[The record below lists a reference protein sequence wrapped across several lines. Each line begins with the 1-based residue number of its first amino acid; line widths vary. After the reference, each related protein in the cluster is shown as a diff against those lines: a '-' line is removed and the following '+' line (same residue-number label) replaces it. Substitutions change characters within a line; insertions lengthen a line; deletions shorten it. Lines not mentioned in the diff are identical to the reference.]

1 MGETSASNDGLQASV
16 SLGRFEND
24 SLSWERWS
32 SFSPN
37 KYMEEVEKCAT
48 PGSVAQKK
56 AYFEAHYKKIA
67 ARKAELLAQE
77 KQNGEGSSGSE
88 DQNGMHI
95 TGENSG
101 AGAVFDVLK
110 KPGYVEVVKIESSS
124 VDEISRS
131 YIVSRDYVSSS
142 AKAENE
148 ELKTRSHSSQL
159 TDKAEEVVSTKQEES
174 IDAEVEDVKEI
185 LHVVYNVKE
194 TGNATEVEVKEL
206 TLDHTKDVEAKHLT
220 LDHPREYKVTPI
232 KRESNVAKTKKTS
245 MQPTPK
251 ISQIS
256 TPRSSSSKPT
266 LTQTKL
272 PASSSSTK
280 NADSPSLSR
289 KQITSSGQSRKV
301 ANKSLHM
308 SMSLGLSNHD
318 PAPHSTVGKSLI
330 MQKMGD
336 KDIVRRAFKTFQNN
350 YNQPKLS
357 GEDRSL
363 VKRQV
368 PARGT
373 KPKVSTSTASQKENG
388 QPTKVE
394 SIDRRS
400 ANSVRATSVLRRDVR
415 AEKGKESF
423 RKIEEKSNTKVAV
436 ERTRLQPKIK
446 EEKEAEMKKRTP
458 NFKGYTS
465 TSILARTKSVK
476 DKESFRKGTAF
487 LPMHH
492 LGNL

>member
-77 KQNGEGSSGSE
+77 KQNE

-101 AGAVFDVLK
+101 AGAVFDVFN

-131 YIVSRDYVSSS
+131 YVVSRDYVSSS

-148 ELKTRSHSSQL
+148 ELKTGSHSSQL
-159 TDKAEEVVSTKQEES
+159 TDKPEEVVSTKQEES
-174 IDAEVEDVKEI
+174 IDVEVEDVKKI
-185 LHVVYNVKE
+185 SHVVYKVKE
-194 TGNATEVEVKEL
+194 TGNAAEVEVKEL
-206 TLDHTKDVEAKHLT
+206 TLDHTKNVEAKHLT

-245 MQPTPK
+245 MRPTPK

-289 KQITSSGQSRKV
+289 KQIASSGQSRKV

-350 YNQPKLS
+350 YNQPNYS

-373 KPKVSTSTASQKENG
+373 KPKVSTSTAPQKENG

-400 ANSVRATSVLRRDVR
+400 ADSVQATSVLRRDVR

-423 RKIEEKSNTKVAV
+423 RKIEEKSNTKMVV
-436 ERTRLQPKIK
+436 ERTHLQPKIK
-446 EEKEAEMKKRTP
+446 EEKEAEIKKIKP
-458 NFKGYTS
+458 NFKAYTS

-476 DKESFRKGTAF
+476 DKESFRKG
-487 LPMHH
+487 
-492 LGNL
+492 